1 MNAAMM
7 AAVPIV
13 DYDAIAADYGTR
25 GVDLGDLMG
34 SAGHFDRWRRRG
46 RLPAIDAEGVHHS
59 SSRLYFAMYHKDP
72 QGAGACPPSA
82 SFWHWL
88 LKASEPV
95 HWTETPGG
103 REKMMPLAKN
113 VFACPP
119 DVTEDEMKAARERIE
134 ARDGALPEEAWMQL
148 ERSARDAR
156 VEARRSVE
164 IVEEIVARHG
174 AATTTGYGDM
184 VLVRMTVSC

>member
-1 MNAAMM
+1 
-7 AAVPIV
+7 
-13 DYDAIAADYGTR
+13 
-25 GVDLGDLMG
+25 
-34 SAGHFDRWRRRG
+34 
-46 RLPAIDAEGVHHS
+46 
-59 SSRLYFAMYHKDP
+59 
-72 QGAGACPPSA
+72 
-82 SFWHWL
+82 
-88 LKASEPV
+88 
-95 HWTETPGG
+95 
-103 REKMMPLAKN
+103 
-113 VFACPP
+113 
-119 DVTEDEMKAARERIE
+119 MKAARERIE